1 MPDPLSLYA
10 RPLAAPPVA
19 SPAALQPFHFASS
32 ARTAGARAAASNA
45 ADPASRRAVA
55 SNDGRNL
62 EGLQQVMQSMG
73 PSTLAIIERAE
84 RGDFWFDDAA
94 APAVTTPRPSV
105 LHRVY
110 EWCGDTVRHVVGGSS
125 NADSPA
131 SRGERAG
138 ARESRSVSL
147 EDLLGQVGRRAPQR
161 SSGPRERPGSVSLE
175 DVLRQFDRGHPAYRS
190 SGTRERRGGGLS
202 DAVAKADANVPR
214 RTRP

>member
-1 MPDPLSLYA
+1 MLNPVSLYA
-10 RPLAAPPVA
+10 RPPVA
-19 SPAALQPFHFASS
+19 PPAALQPFHFASS

-62 EGLQQVMQSMG
+62 EGLQRVMQSMG

-94 APAVTTPRPSV
+94 APAVTTPLPSV

-147 EDLLGQVGRRAPQR
+147 EDVLRQFDRGRRPAYH
-161 SSGPRERPGSVSLE
+161 SSGTSERRGGVSLE
-175 DVLRQFDRGHPAYRS
+175 DVLRQYDRGRPAYRS
-190 SGTRERRGGGLS
+190 SGTSERRGRGLS